1 MKPTQRR
8 ILYAFLL
15 VAVVIAIIGLI
26 LIKGPLAPTPVQTAR
41 LQKGDLAPAV
51 FGIGTVEARR
61 SYALGFTRAGRLA
74 TLEADEGD
82 RVQAEQQL
90 GSLDPV
96 DLPQRI
102 RSASAMVRKTEK
114 LVNAAESA
122 LREARARHQQA
133 RREMLRYQELA
144 RAKQVSQD
152 IAENRAS
159 EAMAALQKVHEAEAN
174 LEAIK
179 LDNERARADLQALKV
194 QLQEL
199 SLVSPA
205 EGIVSA
211 RKLEPGSVVSPGVA
225 VLELVDPKSFWVRV
239 RIDQAQSGAIRL
251 DQQADIELRHLPG
264 EPLAGRV
271 RRVEMN
277 ADSLTEERIVDVGF
291 ERIPDNLSLGMLAH
305 VTIRLPGI
313 EQADWLPA
321 AAIVY
326 RQGKPGVWRIEGDKV
341 HFTPLHIGIH
351 TLDGKVQV
359 LEGLSPQD
367 EVALYP
373 KKPLEEETRI
383 HVDQRNAS

>member
-15 VAVVIAIIGLI
+15 IVVVIAIIGLI

-102 RSASAMVRKTEK
+102 RSAAAMVRKTEK

-152 IAENRAS
+152 VAENRAS

-205 EGIVSA
+205 EGI
-211 RKLEPGSVVSPGVA
+211 
-225 VLELVDPKSFWVRV
+225 
-239 RIDQAQSGAIRL
+239 
-251 DQQADIELRHLPG
+251 
-264 EPLAGRV
+264 
-271 RRVEMN
+271 
-277 ADSLTEERIVDVGF
+277 
-291 ERIPDNLSLGMLAH
+291 
-305 VTIRLPGI
+305 
-313 EQADWLPA
+313 
-321 AAIVY
+321 
-326 RQGKPGVWRIEGDKV
+326 
-341 HFTPLHIGIH
+341 
-351 TLDGKVQV
+351 
-359 LEGLSPQD
+359 
-367 EVALYP
+367 
-373 KKPLEEETRI
+373 
-383 HVDQRNAS
+383 